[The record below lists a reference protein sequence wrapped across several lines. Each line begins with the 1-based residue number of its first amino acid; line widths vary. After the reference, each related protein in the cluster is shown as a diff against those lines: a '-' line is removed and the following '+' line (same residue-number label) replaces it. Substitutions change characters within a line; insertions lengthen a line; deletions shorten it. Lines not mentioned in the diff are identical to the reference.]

1 MLHDPCITR
10 STYGN
15 CGEKLPVGQE
25 LQDALCKKNIDSTM
39 GRLMRVCFAFEEA
52 DWDQLDYIALQF
64 ELSGERMHMLYYE
77 ALHWAQNMNSTI
89 N

>member
-1 MLHDPCITR
+1 
-10 STYGN
+10 
-15 CGEKLPVGQE
+15 
-25 LQDALCKKNIDSTM
+25 M